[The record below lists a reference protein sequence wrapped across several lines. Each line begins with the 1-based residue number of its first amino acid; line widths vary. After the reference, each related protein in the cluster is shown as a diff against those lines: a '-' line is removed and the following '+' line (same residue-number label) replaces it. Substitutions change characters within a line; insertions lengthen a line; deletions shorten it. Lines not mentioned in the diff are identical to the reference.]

1 MISYH
6 FDKLM
11 MLAGIESFAERD
23 LVPYSFRHY
32 FITSKV
38 NSNVPIINIAEM
50 CGTSA
55 AQIERTYYH
64 TTMLKM
70 ISNAM
75 ADYTV
80 KDGVMVVD

>member
-1 MISYH
+1 M
-6 FDKLM
+6 
-11 MLAGIESFAERD
+11 
-23 LVPYSFRHY
+23 
-32 FITSKV
+32 

-55 AQIERTYYH
+55 AQIEKTYYH

-75 ADYTV
+75 ADYSV

>member
-1 MISYH
+1 
-6 FDKLM
+6 
-11 MLAGIESFAERD
+11 
-23 LVPYSFRHY
+23 
-32 FITSKV
+32 V

-55 AQIERTYYH
+55 AQIEKTYYH
-64 TTMLKM
+64 TSEMKM

>member
-1 MISYH
+1 
-6 FDKLM
+6 
-11 MLAGIESFAERD
+11 
-23 LVPYSFRHY
+23 
-32 FITSKV
+32 
-38 NSNVPIINIAEM
+38 VPIINIAEM

-55 AQIERTYYH
+55 AQIEKTYYH

-80 KDGVMVVD
+80 KDGVMVFD

>member
-1 MISYH
+1 
-6 FDKLM
+6 
-11 MLAGIESFAERD
+11 
-23 LVPYSFRHY
+23 VPYSFRHY

-75 ADYTV
+75 ADYSV